1 MNTLVRRCVVLA
13 GTGVLSAALS
23 VPTAGAVIA
32 FTAGQPNVECEDF
45 SARPGHAE
53 SARGS
58 AFNPD
63 GVAGDHYAGE
73 QPGINDKNPHSVAQ
87 YDVACEKVS

>member
-1 MNTLVRRCVVLA
+1 MNTVVRRFAVLT
-13 GTGVLSAALS
+13 GVGVLSVALS
-23 VPTAGAVIA
+23 APTAGAVIV

-45 SARPGHAE
+45 TTSPGHAA

-58 AFNPD
+58 AFNEE